1 VTRSNDL
8 PARDLRERDL
18 PERIARLER
27 LLDGLEDARRAG
39 AGGHAGPSDTPGPS
53 PIDRLRDIAA
63 VLQQR
68 ATVADVDEGDALAMR
83 ALLEELTSITASLRT
98 LAADVEGRLGSVGAA
113 VDDTDARLKTL
124 EEIE

>member
-1 VTRSNDL
+1 MTRSNDL
-8 PARDLRERDL
+8 PARDLPERDL
-18 PERIARLER
+18 LERIARLER
-27 LLDGLEDARRAG
+27 LLDGLEGARRPG
-39 AGGHAGPSDTPGPS
+39 AGGHAAPSDAPALS

-68 ATVADVDEGDALAMR
+68 ATVADVDEGDAIAMR
-83 ALLEELTSITASLRT
+83 ALLEELTSITASLRA

-113 VDDTDARLKTL
+113 VDDSDARLKPL

>member
-1 VTRSNDL
+1 VTRPNDL

-27 LLDGLEDARRAG
+27 LLDGLEGTRRAG
-39 AGGHAGPSDTPGPS
+39 AGGHAGPSDAPALS

-68 ATVADVDEGDALAMR
+68 ATVAEVDEGDAIAMR
-83 ALLEELTSITASLRT
+83 ALLEELTSITASLRA
-98 LAADVEGRLGSVGAA
+98 LAADVEGRLGNVGAA
-113 VDDTDARLKTL
+113 VDDSDARLKTL